1 VKRQTIADSVLIAL
15 VAAAVS
21 LGSVGLLFS
30 RHVPLPDD
38 LAYLG
43 IGRCGAPSV
52 AIVNIVFIVR
62 DHRNGREEA
71 AARRGALDR
80 ISIRGHVA
88 SATRGLDSAA
98 KAAAA
103 EQGVCSGPGVLSGS

>member
-15 VAAAVS
+15 VAAAFS

-30 RHVPLPDD
+30 REVPLPDD

-43 IGRCGAPSV
+43 IGVCGAPSV

-62 DHRNGREEA
+62 DHRNGRTGAAVLA
-71 AARRGALDR
+71 AALSIGSAFVGMLPALLAD
-80 ISIRGHVA
+80 
-88 SATRGLDSAA
+88 
-98 KAAAA
+98 
-103 EQGVCSGPGVLSGS
+103 